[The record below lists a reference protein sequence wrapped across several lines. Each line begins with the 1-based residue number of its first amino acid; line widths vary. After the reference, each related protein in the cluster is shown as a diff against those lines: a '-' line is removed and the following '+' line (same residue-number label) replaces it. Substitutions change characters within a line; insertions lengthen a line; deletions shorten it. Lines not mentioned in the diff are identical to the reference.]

1 MNYDEEK
8 VDDAVLALL
17 WLTSYTERIGG
28 VNMKRTW
35 KGHDFQVLDRLH
47 EAGFI
52 ENPVSKAKSLVFT
65 VEGAKRS
72 KELFR
77 RLFCED
83 QDENDEDAP
92 PRQ

>member
-1 MNYDEEK
+1 MDYNEEK
-8 VDDAVLALL
+8 VDEAILALL

-28 VNMKRTW
+28 VNMKRSW
-35 KGHDFQVLDRLH
+35 KGHDFEALDRLH
-47 EAGFI
+47 AAGLI

-83 QDENDEDAP
+83 QEEE
-92 PRQ
+92 RESS